1 MMRIAAVSLAIGVGI
16 VILLGYFVPAL
27 TAVQGV
33 LLGWAIILAGSAAVV
48 GVFNLVLVHASKISN
63 RESGRFYSWVLL
75 VCLLGSFLYGMAMGP
90 ADPGVRSLVN
100 SVIVPVEASLMALL
114 AVSLVYASVRLLRR
128 RTSAMSLV
136 FLATAVVMLIASAG
150 LPLRDVG
157 IFNDFLRPWMQHVL
171 AMGGARGLL
180 IGIGLGTLTTGLR
193 VLMGT
198 DRPYG
203 AE

>member
-1 MMRIAAVSLAIGVGI
+1 MMRIASVSLAIGVGI
-16 VILLGYFVPAL
+16 VVLAGYFVPAL
-27 TAVQGV
+27 GAVQGV

-63 RESGRFYSWVLL
+63 REQGRFYSWVLL
-75 VCLLGSFLYGMAMGP
+75 VCLLGTFLYGMAMGP
-90 ADPGVRSLVN
+90 ADPGVRALVN

-114 AVSLVYASVRLLRR
+114 AVSLIYASVRLLRR
-128 RTSAMSLV
+128 RTNVMSLV
-136 FLATAVVMLIASAG
+136 FLATAVVMLVASAS
-150 LPLRDVG
+150 LPVRDVG

-193 VLMGT
+193 VLMGM

>member
-1 MMRIAAVSLAIGVGI
+1 MRIAAISLAIGVGLI
-16 VILLGYFVPAL
+16 VLAGYFVPAL
-27 TAVQGV
+27 AAVQAV

-63 RESGRFYSWVLL
+63 REEGRFYSGVLL
-75 VCLLGSFLYGMAMGP
+75 VCLLGSFLYAMAMGP
-90 ADPGVRSLVN
+90 ADAGVRALVN
-100 SVIVPVEASLMALL
+100 SVIVPVEASLMSLL
-114 AVSLVYASVRLLRR
+114 AVSLIYASVRLLRR

-136 FLATAVVMLIASAG
+136 FLATAVVMLVASAG
-150 LPLRDVG
+150 LPVRDVG
-157 IFNDFLRPWMQHVL
+157 IFSDFLRPWMQHVL

>member
-1 MMRIAAVSLAIGVGI
+1 M
-16 VILLGYFVPAL
+16 
-27 TAVQGV
+27 
-33 LLGWAIILAGSAAVV
+33 
-48 GVFNLVLVHASKISN
+48 
-63 RESGRFYSWVLL
+63 
-75 VCLLGSFLYGMAMGP
+75 
-90 ADPGVRSLVN
+90 VN

-114 AVSLVYASVRLLRR
+114 AVTLVYASVRLLRR

-136 FLATAVVMLIASAG
+136 FLGTAVVMLIASAS
-150 LPLRDVG
+150 LPLGDVG
-157 IFNDFLRPWMQHVL
+157 IFSDFLRPWMQHVL

-193 VLMGT
+193 VLMGA

>member
-157 IFNDFLRPWMQHVL
+157 IFSDFLRPWMQHVL

>member
-1 MMRIAAVSLAIGVGI
+1 MRIAAVSLAIGVGL
-16 VILLGYFVPAL
+16 VVLAGYFVPAL
-27 TAVQGV
+27 AAVQAV
-33 LLGWAIILAGSAAVV
+33 LLGWAMILAGSATVV

-63 RESGRFYSWVLL
+63 REQGRFYSGVLL
-75 VCLLGSFLYGMAMGP
+75 VCLLGSFLYAMAMGP
-90 ADPGVRSLVN
+90 ADAGVRALVN

-114 AVSLVYASVRLLRR
+114 AVTLLYASVRLLRR
-128 RTSAMSLV
+128 RTNAMSLI
-136 FLATAVVMLIASAG
+136 FLATAAVMLVASAS

-157 IFNDFLRPWMQHVL
+157 VFSDFLRPWMQHVL

>member
-1 MMRIAAVSLAIGVGI
+1 MRIAAVSLAIGVGL
-16 VILLGYFVPAL
+16 VVLAGYFVPAL
-27 TAVQGV
+27 AAVQAV

-63 RESGRFYSWVLL
+63 REEGRFYSGVLL
-75 VCLLGSFLYGMAMGP
+75 VCLLGSFLYAMAMGP
-90 ADPGVRSLVN
+90 ADAGVRALVN

-114 AVSLVYASVRLLRR
+114 AVTLIYASVRLLRR

-136 FLATAVVMLIASAG
+136 FLATAVLMLVASAS

-157 IFNDFLRPWMQHVL
+157 IFSDFLRPWMQHVL

-180 IGIGLGTLTTGLR
+180 IGVGLGTLTTGLR

>member
-1 MMRIAAVSLAIGVGI
+1 MRIAAVSLAMGVGI

-27 TAVQGV
+27 AAVQGV

-63 RESGRFYSWVLL
+63 REPGRHYSWVLL

-114 AVSLVYASVRLLRR
+114 AVSLIYASVRLLRR

-136 FLATAVVMLIASAG
+136 FLATAVVMLVASAG
-150 LPLRDVG
+150 LPLRDLS

>member
-1 MMRIAAVSLAIGVGI
+1 MRIAAVSLAIGVGL
-16 VILLGYFVPAL
+16 VVLAGYFVPAL
-27 TAVQGV
+27 GAVQV
-33 LLGWAIILAGSAAVV
+33 VVLGWAIILAGSAAVV
-48 GVFNLVLVHASKISN
+48 GVFNLVLVHATKISN
-63 RESGRFYSWVLL
+63 REEGRFYSGVLL
-75 VCLLGSFLYGMAMGP
+75 VCLLGTFLYGMAMGP
-90 ADPGVRSLVN
+90 ADPGVRALVN

-114 AVSLVYASVRLLRR
+114 AVSLIYASVRLLSR
-128 RTSAMSLV
+128 RTNAMSLV
-136 FLATAVVMLIASAG
+136 FLATAVVMLVASAS

-157 IFNDFLRPWMQHVL
+157 IFNNFLRPWVQHVL

-180 IGIGLGTLTTGLR
+180 IGIGLGSLTTGLR

>member
-1 MMRIAAVSLAIGVGI
+1 MRIAAISLAIGVGLI
-16 VILLGYFVPAL
+16 VLAGYFVPAL
-27 TAVQGV
+27 AAVQAV

-63 RESGRFYSWVLL
+63 REEGRFYSGVLL
-75 VCLLGSFLYGMAMGP
+75 VCLLGSFLYAMAMGP
-90 ADPGVRSLVN
+90 ADDGVRALVN
-100 SVIVPVEASLMALL
+100 SVIVPVEASLMSLL
-114 AVSLVYASVRLLRR
+114 AVSLIYASVRLLRR

-136 FLATAVVMLIASAG
+136 FLATAVVMLVASAG
-150 LPLRDVG
+150 LPVRDVG
-157 IFNDFLRPWMQHVL
+157 IFSDFLRPWMQHVL

>member
-1 MMRIAAVSLAIGVGI
+1 MRIAAVSLAMGVGI

-27 TAVQGV
+27 AAVQGL

-63 RESGRFYSWVLL
+63 REPGRHYSWVLL

-114 AVSLVYASVRLLRR
+114 AVSLIYASVRLLRR

-136 FLATAVVMLIASAG
+136 FLATAVVMLVASAG
-150 LPLRDVG
+150 LPLRDLS

>member
-16 VILLGYFVPAL
+16 VILLGYFVPGLA
-27 TAVQGV
+27 AVQGV

-90 ADPGVRSLVN
+90 ADPWVRSLVN

-128 RTSAMSLV
+128 RTNAMSIV
-136 FLATAVVMLIASAG
+136 FLATAVVMLVASAG
-150 LPLRDVG
+150 LPLKDVG

-198 DRPYG
+198 NRPYG